1 MITQMQEAANKYG
14 NTINS
19 AINIS
24 VSAWRFSSRS
34 KESFAELWVD
44 KTHTHYRYPTI
55 EGLLEAVRIKTL
67 LHRKFQ

>member
-1 MITQMQEAANKYG
+1 MQEAANKYG

-44 KTHTHYRYPTI
+44 KTNTHYRYPTI